1 MRMQLAAVMRLGCRG
16 LRALPWLMVA
26 WLASSCGGGTQ
37 QIEPFHPRQMIFVGD
52 ETVGLLPDGKRYG
65 VNGFDTNGAFNC
77 AVLPIWSQQL
87 AGNFGFGVD
96 NCASGAPGVTRAF
109 PNAKVAD
116 LDAQISAQLAV
127 GVTNKDL
134 FVVMIGMNDIIDVY
148 ETFVGDRSCDAANNS
163 PPGGSMMA
171 ELAARGHLAAVQISR
186 IFAADGR
193 AIVSTVHDI
202 GLTPYARA
210 KEAVVPG
217 QMNLLTCMTQIFN
230 ARVRVDIRP
239 LDGRFWGLVLAD
251 DLTVAIV
258 RNPTGYNMANWTD
271 GICTVPLPDCT
282 TSTLSTGAT
291 VAPTNFL
298 WADDRHFSPV
308 VHDQLAA
315 QAITRARNNPF

>member
-1 MRMQLAAVMRLGCRG
+1 MRMQLAAVMRLGCWC
-16 LRALPWLMVA
+16 LRALPWLLAA
-26 WLASSCGGGTQ
+26 WLVSSCGGGTS
-37 QIEPFHPRQMIFVGD
+37 QIEPFHPRQMIFIGD
-52 ETVGLLPDGKRYG
+52 ETVGLLPDGRRYG
-65 VNGFDTNGAFNC
+65 VNGFDTNGTFNC

-87 AGNFGFGVD
+87 ASNFGFGVD
-96 NCASGAPGVTRAF
+96 NCAGGAPGVTRAF

-134 FVVMIGMNDIIDVY
+134 FVVMVGMNDIIDVY
-148 ETFVGDRSCDAANNS
+148 ENFAGSDRSCDAANNN

-202 GLTPYARA
+202 GLTPYALA
-210 KEAVVPG
+210 KG
-217 QMNLLTCMTQIFN
+217 DTTLLTCMTAIFN
-230 ARVRVDIRP
+230 ARLRVDIRP

-258 RNPTGYNMANWTD
+258 RNPTGYNMSNWTQ
-271 GICTVPLPDCT
+271 GLCTVAPPDCT
-282 TSTLSTGAT
+282 TSTLTPGAT
-291 VAPTNFL
+291 VSPTNFL

-308 VHDQLAA
+308 VHDQLAS